1 MKMKKSWCMIPA
13 LILGA
18 AMLAACG
25 QPQTQPAKLMAE
37 EQNRLGEK
45 LAGMTD
51 QMISDAMQTAE
62 EVEHGAQDIIA
73 HGGGEIA
80 GALHGAEA
88 GGLLHNFTGEMELE
102 AAVVEALKEGDT
114 LTVGQYSE
122 PIEKIE
128 KLEDGSY
135 HILISWGGGAF
146 ETAIWE
152 IYGSYDPV
160 SGMLSYEDG
169 AFSVHTWDENGN
181 ETVSEEEKTAGAL
194 LREGDK
200 LRWQDSRNEETGLFA
215 RISA

>member
-25 QPQTQPAKLMAE
+25 QPQTQPAKLTAE

-51 QMISDAMQTAE
+51 QMISDAIQTAE

-88 GGLLHNFTGEMELE
+88 GGLLHNFTGEMELAGSWQDE
-102 AAVVEALKEGDT
+102 VSQRAMMDV
-114 LTVGQYSE
+114 
-122 PIEKIE
+122 E

-200 LRWQDSRNEETGLFA
+200 LRWQDSRNEETGLFV